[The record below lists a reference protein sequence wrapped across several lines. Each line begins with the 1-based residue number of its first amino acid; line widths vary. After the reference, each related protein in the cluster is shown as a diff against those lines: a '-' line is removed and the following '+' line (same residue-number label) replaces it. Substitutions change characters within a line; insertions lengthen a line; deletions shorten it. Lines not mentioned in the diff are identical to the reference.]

1 MKLLRFLHK
10 WLGIF
15 MAPLLVMW
23 FFTGFFM
30 IFFKAYPR
38 VEKEQA
44 YTLMDPI
51 GAIDSLPSPAQLSDW
66 YQTHTT
72 SDAQL
77 RAISLRRE
85 AGHAELTL
93 KGSQGEVAMDL
104 LTQQPLTD
112 TPPTLNDV
120 KAQTLRLT
128 GYSPAEIDTLHQLT
142 QWLPFASRR
151 EDLPFIKVTVG
162 DPKSTTLYFSGKN
175 GHLLQ
180 ATTGSNRWAAYISTI
195 PHWIYFWQLREHEEL
210 WRNLFVVLCSIGCV
224 MIISGMI
231 VGIVWT
237 VKSRRSSKKRWSP
250 FTLKSGAWL
259 YWHHIAGL
267 LFGLVVLSWMFSGW
281 MTVRRL
287 PKWISGPDP
296 RIELSALA
304 DIGTIGT
311 DETLQFQTLLAQY
324 PDAKQIT
331 FAHYMGRPYYRVE
344 EGDHSATYLE
354 INGSNI
360 APMALSEEEI
370 LSYLQSL
377 DLGIEVKQ
385 SRVMDHYDG
394 YYLPQPREKESLPL
408 PVVEVTTTEGTTL
421 YIALKAPIVTVQ
433 NRATRLNDIVYH
445 KLHSYKYLWAY
456 HHPTLRICV
465 MYFLLTGGL
474 VVSVTGIVIAWRALK
489 RSFKSRSKKRKKQQ
503 PKRPRLE
510 PKQ

>member
-93 KGSQGEVAMDL
+93 KGSQGEVAMNL

-128 GYSPAEIDTLHQLT
+128 GCSPAVIDTLHQLT

-377 DLGIEVKQ
+377 DLEIEVKQ

-445 KLHSYKYLWAY
+445 KLHSFKYLWAY

-474 VVSVTGIVIAWRALK
+474 VVSVTGMVIAWRALK